1 METIAYLGPEGTHS
15 EEAASRWAGGRP
27 MLLRPLRSL
36 VEVFKAVDGGDVEWG
51 LVPAENSGEGS
62 LGLTLDLLAHEAG
75 QVRICGEVVLPIRHH
90 LLARPGVSPERV
102 TRIISHSQALAQC
115 RAYLAEG
122 FPGAELV
129 EATSTAEAARVVAES
144 GEPWAALGTRKAA
157 KRHGLS
163 VLADDAADYKEN
175 ATRFL
180 VIGRRGCRTGPDDKT
195 SVLVAVDGRR
205 PGSLYRLLGEFARR
219 GINLT
224 RIESRPAKTRL
235 GEYVFFIDLE
245 GHPGEPEVEAALAGV
260 RAQSSSYKILGSYP
274 ADGAPRGPRDPLS
287 SGLESI
293 RAEIDVTDSQIVALL
308 AERAELARQAG
319 KYKNGRPVRD
329 PEREAEIKER
339 LRALAVKKGLDPGM
353 VTGVYDLLLPYF
365 VELQGGPG

>member
-15 EEAASRWAGGRP
+15 EEAASRWAGDRP

-36 VEVFKAVDGGDVEWG
+36 VEVVGAVEGGSVDWG
-51 LVPAENSGEGS
+51 LLPAENSGEGS
-62 LGLTLDLLAHEAG
+62 LGLTLDLLAHQADRV
-75 QVRICGEVVLPIRHH
+75 QICGEVVLRIRHH
-90 LLARPGVSPERV
+90 LLARPGVSRERV

-115 RAYLAEG
+115 REHLARD
-122 FPGAELV
+122 FPGVELV
-129 EATSTAEAARVVAES
+129 ESTSTAEAARAVAQT
-144 GEPWAALGTRKAA
+144 GRPWAAVGTRKAA
-157 KRHGLS
+157 RLHGLS
-163 VLADDAADYKEN
+163 VLAEDVADLKEN

-180 VIGRRGCRTGPDDKT
+180 VIGRRGCRTGPGDKT
-195 SVLVAVDGRR
+195 TVLVAVDGRR

-235 GEYVFFIDLE
+235 GEYIFFIDLE
-245 GHPGEPEVEAALAGV
+245 GHPGEPEVDEALAGV
-260 RAQSSSYKILGSYP
+260 RARSSFCKILGSYP
-274 ADGAPRGPRDPLS
+274 ADGASQTPRDPVS
-287 SGLESI
+287 SDLETI

-308 AERAELARQAG
+308 AERAELARRAG
-319 KYKNGRPVRD
+319 KFKDGRPVRD

-339 LRALAVKKGLDPGM
+339 LRALAVRKGLDADI
-353 VTGVYDLLLPYF
+353 VTGVYELLLPYF